1 MKKKKVFVTG
11 HNGLVGSSI
20 VEALRNKKNY
30 KIITAERKKLDLLGQ
45 IQVNNF
51 FKKNKPDIVVHAAG
65 KVGGILH
72 NKTYPAEFIFQNS
85 QMALNVIN
93 SAYIYKVK
101 VLTIKQLYYHFF
113 EVRPIYQRFINMW
126 NLY

>member
-45 IQVNNF
+45 I
-51 FKKNKPDIVVHAAG
+51 
-65 KVGGILH
+65 
-72 NKTYPAEFIFQNS
+72 
-85 QMALNVIN
+85 
-93 SAYIYKVK
+93 
-101 VLTIKQLYYHFF
+101 
-113 EVRPIYQRFINMW
+113 
-126 NLY
+126 